1 MNIYLDIV
9 SAKNKGLKLLAVLID
24 PEKIDLKDLP
34 SFLEK
39 IHQSIATHIFIGG
52 STDQNKQI
60 ELVVQAIK
68 KNSQLPVVLFPGS
81 EAQIT
86 LAADALLFL
95 SLVSGRNPEYLIGQQ
110 VKAAA
115 KLKQTTLEIIPTG
128 YVLVDGGTET
138 AVQRVSQTKPI
149 AQNQLNEVIH
159 TALASQ
165 YLGQKLVYLEAG
177 SGAKT
182 PVSFELIQAA
192 KEALAIPLIVGGGIR
207 NKKQLQQAFEA
218 GADLLVIGTAFEK
231 DVSFFDEL
239 KKETF

>member
-1 MNIYLDIV
+1 MNIYFNIV

-52 STDQNKQI
+52 STDQNNQI

-95 SLVSGRNPEYLIGQQ
+95 SLVSCRNPEYLIGQQ

-138 AVQRVSQTKPI
+138 AIQRVSQTKPI
-149 AQNQLNEVIH
+149 EQNQLNEVIH

-165 YLGQKLVYLEAG
+165 YLGHKLVYLEAG

-182 PVSFELIQAA
+182 PVSFELIQAV
-192 KEALAIPLIVGGGIR
+192 KETLAIPLIVGGGIR

-218 GADLLVIGTAFEK
+218 GADLVEIGTAFEM
-231 DVSFFDEL
+231 DVSFFYEL
-239 KKETF
+239 KKEFF

>member
-1 MNIYLDIV
+1 MNIYFNIV

-52 STDQNKQI
+52 STDQNNQI

-95 SLVSGRNPEYLIGQQ
+95 SLVSGRNPEYLIGQH

-138 AVQRVSQTKPI
+138 AIQRVSQTKPI
-149 AQNQLNEVIH
+149 EQNQLNEVIH

-165 YLGQKLVYLEAG
+165 YLGHKLVYLEAG

-182 PVSFELIQAA
+182 PVSFELIQAV
-192 KEALAIPLIVGGGIR
+192 KETLAIPLIVGGGIR

-218 GADLLVIGTAFEK
+218 GEIWW
-231 DVSFFDEL
+231 
-239 KKETF
+239 

>member
-1 MNIYLDIV
+1 MNIYLNIV
-9 SAKNKGLKLLAVLID
+9 SAKNKGIKLLAVLID
-24 PEKIDLKDLP
+24 PEKIDLKGLP

-52 STDQNKQI
+52 STDQNNQI

-86 LAADALLFL
+86 VAADALLFL

-182 PVSFELIQAA
+182 PVSFELILAV
-192 KEALAIPLIVGGGIR
+192 KEALAIPLIVGGGIQ

-218 GADLLVIGTAFEK
+218 GADLVVIGTAFEK

>member
-1 MNIYLDIV
+1 MNIYFNIV
-9 SAKNKGLKLLAVLID
+9 SAKKNGIKLLAVLID
-24 PEKIDLKDLP
+24 PEKIDLKDIP

-39 IHQSIATHIFIGG
+39 IHQSIATHIFVGG
-52 STDQNKQI
+52 STDRNNQI
-60 ELVVQAIK
+60 ELVVRAIK
-68 KNSQLPVVLFPGS
+68 KYSLLPVILFPGS
-81 EAQIT
+81 ETQLT
-86 LAADALLFL
+86 EVADALLFL

-110 VKAAA
+110 IKAAA
-115 KLKQTTLEIIPTG
+115 KLKQTALEIIPTG
-128 YVLVDGGTET
+128 YILVDGSNET

-149 AQNQLNEVIH
+149 AQNQLNEVIS

-182 PVSFELIQAA
+182 PVSFELIQAV
-192 KEALAIPLIVGGGIR
+192 KEALVIPLIVGGGIG

-218 GADLLVIGTAFEK
+218 GADLVVIGTAFEK